1 MKTITFVRHGQST
14 ANAGGVTMAHDA
26 IPLTP
31 LGHRQAQAL
40 AAALHIQ
47 PARILVS
54 GYSRTHGTARPFCDK
69 LGLVAQVEPL
79 LNEFSTIDPALM
91 QGMDGAQRR
100 PLADAYWQAADP
112 QQRLGAQA
120 ETYVEFD
127 QRVGTFV
134 RQLDGLP
141 DQTVVFGH
149 GMWMGLLV
157 WKLLGFTSADS
168 LAMQAFRGFQLGLP
182 MPNCAVYRVQEA
194 APGVWRAQV
203 DEGLLRVLSQ
213 VTD

>member
-14 ANAGGVTMAHDA
+14 ANAGGLTMAHDA
-26 IPLTP
+26 IPLTA

-40 AAALHIQ
+40 ASALQ
-47 PARILVS
+47 VSPARILVS
-54 GYSRTHGTARPFCDK
+54 GYSRTHDTARPFCDK
-69 LGLVAQVEPL
+69 VGMVPQVEPL

-91 QGMDGAQRR
+91 QGMDGQQRA

-112 QQRLGAQA
+112 LQRMGKVA

-127 QRVGTFV
+127 QRVSAFMHK
-134 RQLDGLP
+134 LDGLP

-149 GMWMGLLV
+149 GMWLGMLV
-157 WKLLGFTSADS
+157 WKLLGFRSADS
-168 LAMQAFRGFQLGLP
+168 LAMRAFRGFQLGLP
-182 MPNCAVYRVQEA
+182 MPNCVVYQLQEL

-203 DEGLLRVLSQ
+203 NEGLLRVLREVSE
-213 VTD
+213 

>member
-1 MKTITFVRHGQST
+1 
-14 ANAGGVTMAHDA
+14 MAHDA

-31 LGHRQAQAL
+31 LGHRQAQVLATAL
-40 AAALHIQ
+40 Q
-47 PARILVS
+47 VRPARIIVS
-54 GYSRTHGTARPFCDK
+54 GYARTHDTARPFCDTV
-69 LGLVAQVEPL
+69 GMVPQVDPL

-91 QGMDGAQRR
+91 QGMDGTQRR
-100 PLADAYWQAADP
+100 PLADAYWQTADP
-112 QQRLGAQA
+112 HKRMGNEA

-127 QRVGTFV
+127 QRVSAFLHK
-134 RQLDGLP
+134 LDGLP

-168 LAMQAFRGFQLGLP
+168 LAMQAFRGFQIGLP
-182 MPNCAVYRVQEA
+182 TPNCAVYRLQEV

-203 DEGLLRVLSQ
+203 EEGLLRLIRAVQ
-213 VTD
+213 E

>member
-26 IPLTP
+26 IPLTA

-40 AAALHIQ
+40 AAALHLT

-54 GYSRTHGTARPFCDK
+54 GYSRTHDTARPFCNQV
-69 LGLVAQVEPL
+69 GMAPQVEPL
-79 LNEFSTIDPALM
+79 LNEFSTISPALM
-91 QGMDGAQRR
+91 QGMDGEQRR

-112 QQRLGAQA
+112 QKRMGMDA

-127 QRVGTFV
+127 QRVSAFLHK
-134 RQLDGLP
+134 LDGLP
-141 DQTVVFGH
+141 DRTVVFGH

-157 WKLLGFTSADS
+157 WKLLGFASADS
-168 LAMQAFRGFQLGLP
+168 LAMRAFRGFQLGLP
-182 MPNCAVYRVQEA
+182 TPNCAVYRLQEV

-203 DEGLLRVLSQ
+203 DEGLLRVVAEL
-213 VTD
+213 T